1 MNDTKAQDI
10 LITHINM
17 LNHGSDTTDE
27 LAEKYPQLAELLFLA
42 KGLHGTYEE
51 LPVSAEFVS
60 ALQTQLEESHTVTTP
75 EIVEETELVPDTV
88 DRRRMIG
95 ATVGTVATGV
105 AAVLISRYLNNR
117 TQQQAPAL

>member
-1 MNDTKAQDI
+1 MNDKKAQDI
-10 LITHINM
+10 LMTHINM

-27 LAEKYPQLAELLFLA
+27 LATKYPELADLLYLA

-51 LPVSAEFVS
+51 LPISAEFVS
-60 ALQTQLEESHTVTTP
+60 ALQSQLEESHTIAEPVD
-75 EIVEETELVPDTV
+75 ENELVTDST

-117 TQQQAPAL
+117 QEAPALQ

>member
-10 LITHINM
+10 LMTHINM

-60 ALQTQLEESHTVTTP
+60 ALQSQLEESHTTAETVA
-75 EIVEETELVPDTV
+75 ETELVTETT
-88 DRRRMIG
+88 DRRKMIG